1 MLRQIYYYHFVCVC
15 VCVCLVMTR
24 ALVSPG
30 NSSMRVC
37 ILEWAEP
44 TFVGIA
50 GLVEGTSNVVC

>member
-1 MLRQIYYYHFVCVC
+1 
-15 VCVCLVMTR
+15 MTR